1 MTQARSSDMSRRF
14 LILPMLAVLA
24 GAGCSFNHQ
33 SATTSPSNASAQ
45 LLGGVWATTQSFPGI
60 GSGSVQDAC
69 TNFKWQVTDFSGST
83 GSGTFSATCL
93 NGTMTISGT
102 ARGTMSGTIVN
113 WTATATATGAGVP
126 TGCAISLAGTA
137 AFEGSQIR
145 IPYSGTTC
153 LGPVS
158 GTEILGKS

>member
-1 MTQARSSDMSRRF
+1 MRRRF
-14 LILPMLAVLA
+14 LIVPILAALA
-24 GAGCSFNHQ
+24 GAGCSFNHE
-33 SATTSPSNASAQ
+33 SKTTSPSNAAAQ
-45 LLGGVWATTQSFPGI
+45 VLGGVWGTTQSFPGL

-93 NGTMTISGT
+93 NGALNISGT
-102 ARGTMSGTIVN
+102 ARGILSGTTVN
-113 WTATATATGAGVP
+113 WTATATATGPGV
-126 TGCAISLAGTA
+126 TTACAISLAGTA
-137 AFEGSQIR
+137 ALEGNQIR

-158 GTEILGKS
+158 GVEFLGKL

>member
-1 MTQARSSDMSRRF
+1 MSRRF
-14 LILPMLAVLA
+14 LIVVPMLAVLA
-24 GAGCSFNHQ
+24 GAGCSFKHESN
-33 SATTSPSNASAQ
+33 TTSPSNASAQ
-45 LLGGVWATTQSFPGI
+45 LLGGVWATKQSFPGL
-60 GSGSVQDAC
+60 GSGSVQDSC
-69 TNFKWQVTDFSGST
+69 TDFKWQVTDFSGSA

-93 NGTMTISGT
+93 NGMLNISGS
-102 ARGTMSGTIVN
+102 ARGTLSGTTVN

-137 AFEGSQIR
+137 ALDGNQIR